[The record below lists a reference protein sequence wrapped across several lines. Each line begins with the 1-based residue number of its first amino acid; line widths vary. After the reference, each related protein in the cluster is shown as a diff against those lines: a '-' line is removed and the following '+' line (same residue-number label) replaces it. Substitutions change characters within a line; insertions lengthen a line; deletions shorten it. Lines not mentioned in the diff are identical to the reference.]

1 LDNTT
6 YYKTAQRDTH
16 SDVYLTV
23 VARSP
28 IPDEA
33 TVRDFF
39 EEVAA
44 VAVKKGISVVQE
56 KVYGPCAD
64 LEMILKARSLAYEK
78 HGLNLEVPPTFIE
91 GAPCIGGLMAGVQMI
106 GVECHTEEA
115 RVETIRYQGA
125 PVGHELR
132 LPDCR
137 KLFYAGV
144 SGFDPDTD
152 RNVTEQCGGMFDRA
166 EAMLQDQGLSS
177 NDIVRTWIYMAR
189 LLDWYGE
196 FNRVRTGCFTRY
208 DILDSSGKGVLP
220 ASTGI
225 QGKRISGEEIFMD
238 VLAIRSDD
246 AEKYQAT
253 PMCNASQNEAYDYG
267 SSFSRGMAVA
277 FDGKPELWVSGT
289 ASINDEGKTVHHG
302 DEQNQVMATVL
313 AIATLLEGQGSRLR
327 DICQA
332 TAYCKGDCDYQAF
345 ERIVDHLDLK
355 DIPFVPV
362 LADVCRDELLFEIDS
377 VAIKGLAQRR
387 TD

>member
-1 LDNTT
+1 M
-6 YYKTAQRDTH
+6 
-16 SDVYLTV
+16 

-28 IPDEA
+28 IPDEV
-33 TVRDFF
+33 TLRDFF

-44 VAVKKGISVVQE
+44 VAVKKGISVLQE
-56 KVYGPCAD
+56 KVYGSCAD
-64 LEMILKARSLAYEK
+64 LEMILNARSVAYEK
-78 HGLNLEVPPTFIE
+78 QGLKLEVPPTFIE
-91 GAPCIGGLMAGVQMI
+91 GAPCIGGLLAGVQII
-106 GVECHTEEA
+106 GVECHSEEA
-115 RVETIRYQGA
+115 RVETIRYRGA

-132 LPDCR
+132 LPGCR
-137 KLFYAGV
+137 KLFYTGV
-144 SGFDPDTD
+144 SGFDLGAD
-152 RNVTEQCGGMFDRA
+152 RNVTEQCGAMFDTA

-177 NDIVRTWIYMAR
+177 KDIVRTWIYMAR

-196 FNRVRTGCFTRY
+196 FNRVRTSCFTRY
-208 DILDSSGKGVLP
+208 GILNNDGRGVLP

-225 QGKRISGEEIFMD
+225 QGKRIAGEEIFMD

-246 AEKYQAT
+246 AERYQAT
-253 PMCNASQNEAYDYG
+253 PMCNVRQNEAYDYG

-302 DEQNQVMATVL
+302 DEQNQVVETVL
-313 AIATLLEGQGSRLR
+313 AIAALLEGQGSRLR

-332 TAYCKGDCDYQAF
+332 TAYCKSDCDYQAF
-345 ERIVDHLDLK
+345 ERIVDYLDMK

-377 VAIKGLAQRR
+377 VAVKGLAQSR
-387 TD
+387 DDQLNL